1 MGQNYSRVYQCN
13 VQQQLSYSEMIHRD
27 TMMNKTVIQ
36 YWNKTVTHLH
46 DYVNLHGAGQE
57 TVIVVTV
64 VVVIG
69 VLCMVIAVA
78 CMVSIKYKFGGGS
91 IFQEGLGVSLNITIF
106 LQWWARCRRPDLR
119 EQSNDVL
126 LEHM

>member
-1 MGQNYSRVYQCN
+1 
-13 VQQQLSYSEMIHRD
+13 
-27 TMMNKTVIQ
+27 MMNKTVIQ
-36 YWNKTVTHLH
+36 YRNKTVTHLH
-46 DYVNLHGAGQE
+46 DHVHLHGAGQE

-64 VVVIG
+64 IVVIR

-91 IFQEGLGVSLNITIF
+91 IFQEGFGVSLNITII
-106 LQWWARCRRPDLR
+106 LQWWARCRRTDLR

-126 LEHM
+126 LERM

>member
-1 MGQNYSRVYQCN
+1 MGQNCSGVYKCN
-13 VQQQLSYSEMIHRD
+13 VQQQLSYSETNHRD

-36 YWNKTVTHLH
+36 YQNKMVTHLH
-46 DYVNLHGAGQE
+46 DHVHLHGPGQE

-78 CMVSIKYKFGGGS
+78 CMVSIKYKFGGS
-91 IFQEGLGVSLNITIF
+91 IFQEGFGVSLNITII
-106 LQWWARCRRPDLR
+106 LQWWARRHRTDLR
-119 EQSNDVL
+119 GQSNDVL
-126 LEHM
+126 LEPM